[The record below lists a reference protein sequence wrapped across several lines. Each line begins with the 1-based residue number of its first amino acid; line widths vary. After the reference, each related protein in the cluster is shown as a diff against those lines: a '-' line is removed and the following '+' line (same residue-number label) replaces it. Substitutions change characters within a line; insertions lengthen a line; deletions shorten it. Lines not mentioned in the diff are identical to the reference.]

1 MLVLYRSKRPPQACD
16 SSYLLKYMKPIVTAL
31 TLSAIVLCANQVQ
44 AHPGR
49 TDAQGCHTN
58 RQTGEYHCHNSGTNT
73 PSNPQQTNVS
83 SAQVVSVGDGDTLR
97 AKMLGRTVTIRLG
110 CIDAPE
116 MAQNPFGTQARN
128 QLQQILPAG
137 QTVRVREIDRDRYGR
152 TVAELFLGDRSVNLQ
167 MVAQG
172 QAAVYPQ
179 YLSGCAGNQNQYL
192 QAENQAKQQRLGFWS
207 QANPVMPW
215 NFRQGRKR

>member
-1 MLVLYRSKRPPQACD
+1 
-16 SSYLLKYMKPIVTAL
+16 MKPIFFTAL
-31 TLSAIVLCANQVQ
+31 TLSAMVLCANQVQ

-73 PSNPQQTNVS
+73 PSNSGTNTPSNPQQTNV

-97 AKMLGRTVTIRLG
+97 AKMQGQTVTLRLG

-116 MAQNPFGTQARN
+116 MAQSPFGVQAKNR
-128 QLQQILPAG
+128 LQQILPAG
-137 QTVRVREIDRDRYGR
+137 QTVQVRSIDRDQYGR
-152 TVAELFLGDRSVNLQ
+152 TVAELFLGGRSVNLQ

-179 YLSGCAGNQNQYL
+179 YLSGCSATQNQYL

-207 QANPVMPW
+207 QSNPVMPW
-215 NFRQGRKR
+215 VFRSQ

>member
-1 MLVLYRSKRPPQACD
+1 
-16 SSYLLKYMKPIVTAL
+16 MKPIFFTAL

-73 PSNPQQTNVS
+73 PSSPQQANV

-97 AKMLGRTVTIRLG
+97 AKMQGQTVTIRLG

-116 MAQNPFGTQARN
+116 MAQSPFGVQAKNR
-128 QLQQILPAG
+128 LQQILPAG
-137 QTVRVREIDRDRYGR
+137 QTVQVRSIDRDQYGR
-152 TVAELFLGDRSVNLQ
+152 TVAELFLGGRSVNLQ

-179 YLSGCAGNQNQYL
+179 YLSGCSATQNQYL

-207 QANPVMPW
+207 QSNPVMPW
-215 NFRQGRKR
+215 VFRSQ

>member
-1 MLVLYRSKRPPQACD
+1 
-16 SSYLLKYMKPIVTAL
+16 MKPIFTAI
-31 TLSAIVLCANQVQ
+31 TLSAIVLCTNQVQ

-73 PSNPQQTNVS
+73 PSKPQQINM

-97 AKMLGRTVTIRLG
+97 AKMQGQTVTIRLG

-116 MAQNPFGTQARN
+116 MAQSPFGVQAKNR
-128 QLQQILPAG
+128 LQQILPAG
-137 QTVRVREIDRDRYGR
+137 QTVQVRSIERDRYGR
-152 TVAELFLGDRSVNLQ
+152 TVAELFLGGRSVNLQ
-167 MVAQG
+167 MVVRG

-179 YLSGCAGNQNQYL
+179 YLSGCSATQNQYL

-215 NFRQGRKR
+215 DFRQGKKR

>member
-1 MLVLYRSKRPPQACD
+1 
-16 SSYLLKYMKPIVTAL
+16 MKPIFFTAL

-73 PSNPQQTNVS
+73 PSNSGTNTPSNPQQTNV

-97 AKMLGRTVTIRLG
+97 AKMQGQTVTLRLG

-116 MAQNPFGTQARN
+116 MAQSPFGVQAKNR
-128 QLQQILPAG
+128 LQQILPAG
-137 QTVRVREIDRDRYGR
+137 QTVQVRSIDRDQYGR
-152 TVAELFLGDRSVNLQ
+152 TVAELFLGGRSVNLQ

-179 YLSGCAGNQNQYL
+179 YLSGCSATQNQYL

-207 QANPVMPW
+207 QSNPVMPW
-215 NFRQGRKR
+215 VFRSQ